1 MFTSFFLSLSLP
13 LFLSQCYQS
22 TSLAPLIH
30 LSDIASEVLSCH
42 VSMINIVTD
51 DDTGASTTLI
61 EVDKDDF
68 EHGNEREKGREGR
81 IEVRLK
87 RENERI

>member
-1 MFTSFFLSLSLP
+1 
-13 LFLSQCYQS
+13 
-22 TSLAPLIH
+22 
-30 LSDIASEVLSCH
+30 
-42 VSMINIVTD
+42 MINIVTD

>member
-1 MFTSFFLSLSLP
+1 
-13 LFLSQCYQS
+13 
-22 TSLAPLIH
+22 
-30 LSDIASEVLSCH
+30 
-42 VSMINIVTD
+42 MINIVTD

-81 IEVRLK
+81 EGRIEVRLK

>member
-1 MFTSFFLSLSLP
+1 
-13 LFLSQCYQS
+13 
-22 TSLAPLIH
+22 
-30 LSDIASEVLSCH
+30 
-42 VSMINIVTD
+42 MINIVTD

-81 IEVRLK
+81 EGRIEAG
-87 RENERI
+87 ENERE